1 MCGQHR
7 IAVVGGGSW
16 ATALVSVLINNVK
29 EGNKVNWYLRKKE
42 HIDYAQ
48 KHGQNPKYLNSLIFD
63 TTKIEFFNDIN
74 DVVANSDIVIFAVPS
89 AFIQST
95 MQQFTGTLE
104 NHIVVSAIKG
114 MIPDQN
120 ILMADYF
127 HQTYNVDLEKNFC
140 VLAGAGLAGEGGSER
155 VFFLSP
161 SI

>member
-63 TTKIEFFNDIN
+63 TSKLEFYNDIN
-74 DVVANSDIVIFAVPS
+74 EIVANSDIVIFAIPS
-89 AFIQST
+89 AFIEST
-95 MQQFTGTLE
+95 LQQFTGSLE

-114 MIPDQN
+114 MIPDKN
-120 ILMADYF
+120 LLMAD
-127 HQTYNVDLEKNFC
+127 
-140 VLAGAGLAGEGGSER
+140 
-155 VFFLSP
+155 FFTKITAL
-161 SI
+161 I